1 MPTDIVDDI
10 INYEMGLMDESQML
24 SFFARLIKTGV
35 GYKLQ
40 GSYGRTCDLLIES
53 GIISESGEIL

>member
-1 MPTDIVDDI
+1 MDNIVDLIMD
-10 INYEMGLMDESQML
+10 YEMGLMDESEML

-40 GSYGRTCDLLIES
+40 GSYGRTCDLLISS
-53 GIISESGEIL
+53 GLISTDGEIL